1 MLNLKTI
8 TVIIALAMIQACSTK
23 PPKSAKPEIKP
34 AVRDTSLTNKE
45 IVKKRH
51 EGDFAF
57 VKYIDDGDY
66 SQLIASEDKSSRS
79 FINDADT
86 TRSLNRGDLVKITW
100 KDGTI
105 TMAGDDDAEVPAKLL
120 IAVAKTGDGPV
131 SKFRKLYPKK
141 IKYTWATTE
150 DYTSSYLDRLYLSA
164 EYYLATTQNPLLRQA
179 ISNKQD
185 ITYSIEPQ
193 EKNGKS
199 YTMLGIAPVG
209 PNGSN
214 VVQWL
219 YIGDEDDK
227 LYEYDLAN
235 DHLVE
240 YK

>member
-8 TVIIALAMIQACSTK
+8 TVIIALAIIQACSTN

-34 AVRDTSLTNKE
+34 AVRDTAPTNKE
-45 IVKKRH
+45 IVEKRH
-51 EGDFAF
+51 EGNFAF

-66 SQLIASEDKSSRS
+66 SQLIASEDKSAWS
-79 FINDADT
+79 FINNADT
-86 TRSLNRGDLVKITW
+86 TRNLNRGDLVKITW
-100 KDGTI
+100 KEGTI

-120 IAVAKTGDGPV
+120 ISIKKIGDGSV
-131 SKFRKLYPKK
+131 SKFRKLYLKK
-141 IKYTWATTE
+141 IKYTWPTTE
-150 DYTSSYLDRLYLSA
+150 DYTSSYLDRLYLTA
-164 EYYLATTQNPLLRQA
+164 EYYLATTQNSLLKQA
-179 ISNKQD
+179 INNKQD

-199 YTMLGIAPVG
+199 YTMLGLAPVG

-219 YIGDEDDK
+219 YIGDENDK

-235 DHLVE
+235 DNLVE